1 MNRLFRY
8 IFFVSLPFSFFVRV
22 QLVFH
27 TISTRSFFLIY
38 IYVPRIEKFSC
49 IQRKAACSS
58 SLQLP
63 INYRELKQ
71 LKLPRYTI
79 NERTLHDATHRQCNL
94 LQCKHPFCLLFLSQG
109 ISLHFPLFR
118 THPRHTPLMHTL
130 LAVVGAGFP
139 VH

>member
-1 MNRLFRY
+1 MKTEVHTLSF
-8 IFFVSLPFSFFVRV
+8 FFVSLPLLFFVPL
-22 QLVFH
+22 QIVFH
-27 TISTRSFFLIY
+27 TISARSLFLIY

-79 NERTLHDATHRQCNL
+79 NEHTLHDATHRRCNL
-94 LQCKHPFCLLFLSQG
+94 LQCKHPFLSFILSQG
-109 ISLHFPLFR
+109 ISLHFPLSSGGGRFSSS
-118 THPRHTPLMHTL
+118 LDSI
-130 LAVVGAGFP
+130 
-139 VH
+139 